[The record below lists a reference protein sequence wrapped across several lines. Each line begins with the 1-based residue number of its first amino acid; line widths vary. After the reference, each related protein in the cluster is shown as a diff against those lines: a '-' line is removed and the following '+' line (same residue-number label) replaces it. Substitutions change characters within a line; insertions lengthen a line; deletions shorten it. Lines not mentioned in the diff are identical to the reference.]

1 MTAKLRL
8 RLRPSELVNKFTI
21 SEVYKLLL
29 QVHYCTALGG
39 LKKMRFYG
47 FAVAV
52 GVITLGACA
61 GGEKS
66 PADTT
71 HVAVDTSAAT
81 TTTTTTSPAGGATA
95 TTGGAAT
102 AAPITGKTITVNM
115 VGDAKGYRFE
125 PANVSVKQGDG
136 IKFVVVSGGPHN
148 VAFDPATV
156 PADSKSQLDA
166 NMGTDKM
173 AELSSAMKTNA
184 GESVTVSFANIKPGQ
199 YPYHCVP
206 HLALGMKGVITVQ

>member
-1 MTAKLRL
+1 
-8 RLRPSELVNKFTI
+8 
-21 SEVYKLLL
+21 
-29 QVHYCTALGG
+29 
-39 LKKMRFYG
+39 MRFHG

-61 GGEKS
+61 GGEKN

-71 HVAVDTSAAT
+71 HVAVDTSSAT
-81 TTTTTTSPAGGATA
+81 TTTTTTTGGAASTTTGG
-95 TTGGAAT
+95 TTGGAVAM
-102 AAPITGKTITVNM
+102 APITGTTKTVNM

-125 PANVSVKQGDG
+125 PANITVKQGDA

-148 VAFDPATV
+148 VAFDPATI
-156 PADSKSQLDA
+156 PADVRPQLDA

-173 AELSSAMKTNA
+173 GELSSNMKMNA
-184 GESVTVSFANIKPGQ
+184 GEAVTVSFAKIKPGQ

-206 HLALGMKGVITVQ
+206 HLALNMKGVITVQ